1 MNEIRENIAENALGG
16 AARGPL
22 PFKRWLLNREHRL
35 KLKEEEM
42 PKKEQMNRPNIKNL
56 LKYYYVI
63 GMGSFG
69 FHWWKSNRL

>member
-35 KLKEEEM
+35 KLKEEENA
-42 PKKEQMNRPNIKNL
+42 KK
-56 LKYYYVI
+56 
-63 GMGSFG
+63 
-69 FHWWKSNRL
+69 KSR